1 MMKKLNWSGLDFLRR
16 DRGAI
21 ARESNTT
28 NSQLGNNQRWNSESK
43 LHSSGLQV
51 SHSISDLNYE
61 KTPKLSN
68 RGRLSFCDLLR
79 LKRNPPEPGV
89 ESKNKSGILDTLK
102 KKFKG
107 NFKIARSEHSRFRLI
122 NKRHSFSLS
131 ISSIAEESSERE
143 TLSKSKTLS
152 SLSSVHEPCQLCLL
166 PSPLRRT
173 ENCSESHGLHAL
185 SENCDDHNDNIVP
198 TVSDISP
205 QSAENGESK
214 LPTIDTERTLLESLN
229 SAAVTNNSNLAWEL
243 FKLVKYGWYWG
254 RMTRGEAER
263 KLSDQPDGAFL
274 VRDSSDDCHLL
285 SLSFRSYGRTL
296 HTRIEHTNGYFS
308 FYAYPEAEQHSSVG
322 KLIEHLMDTSR
333 SGIFCYS
340 RSRSPGSPSY
350 PVRLTKV
357 VSRFSEVLPLQYM
370 CRFVIRQYVRMDHIE
385 ALPLPESL
393 KSFIVQGNY

>member
-1 MMKKLNWSGLDFLRR
+1 MKKLNWSGLDFLRR

-21 ARESNTT
+21 ARESSSNTSTQLVT
-28 NSQLGNNQRWNSESK
+28 NRWSSESK
-43 LHSSGLQV
+43 LHMTDTV
-51 SHSISDLNYE
+51 SQSTGDLNQE
-61 KTPKLSN
+61 KPLSN
-68 RGRLSFCDLLR
+68 KGRLSFSDLLR
-79 LKRNPPEPGV
+79 LKRNPTAQGYSEP
-89 ESKNKSGILDTLK
+89 KTKSSLLDTLK
-102 KKFKG
+102 RK
-107 NFKIARSEHSRFRLI
+107 FKIARSEHSRIRQM

-131 ISSIAEESSERE
+131 ISSIAEESSERD
-143 TLSKSKTLS
+143 SFQKSKTLPTVQQNCR
-152 SLSSVHEPCQLCLL
+152 LCAIPNSVRSARDNYCAIHNLDP
-166 PSPLRRT
+166 
-173 ENCSESHGLHAL
+173 L
-185 SENCDDHNDNIVP
+185 SENQDDHNDNSLSVAVQETRP
-198 TVSDISP
+198 PPVNDS
-205 QSAENGESK
+205 
-214 LPTIDTERTLLESLN
+214 ESLYPISTAETEMSSHSPS
-229 SAAVTNNSNLAWEL
+229 SAMALTTAASNNSNLAWEL

-263 KLSDQPDGAFL
+263 KLIDQPDGAFL

-322 KLIEHLMDTSR
+322 QLIEHLMDTSR

-350 PVRLTKV
+350 PVRLTKP

-393 KSFIVQGNY
+393 KSFIVRGNS